1 MSKLER
7 LELTVGEDLKL
18 RNAELLRLFPES
30 RTEGGRIDFDRLKLA
45 IGEAIDVG
53 KSVTA
58 STGPAKHDALS
69 TFKNPVTERCCLR
82 PMKALI
88 STNLKIA

>member
-1 MSKLER
+1 MSKPER

-53 KSVTA
+53 KERYSINWPGKARCFDYIQEPSNGTA
-58 STGPAKHDALS
+58 P
-69 TFKNPVTERCCLR
+69 PRR
-82 PMKALI
+82 PTI
-88 STNLKIA
+88 SR